1 MARMSPPR
9 TPSDLMTTGSQF
21 SPWPSSNSRSGSPA
35 TNRLHT
41 QKDRHGIAGSNDSMS
56 DILLASPERQSTSRS
71 QTRDRHGVSRSNDGM
86 GDTLLPSPEKQSKL
100 LADYSKKLKPREQT
114 SGRLDAGAGVFPLQ
128 PESPHTPTRSNTVGS
143 ALILSSVGADWS
155 SDARSRDAERRKQRR
170 QPKRWRL

>member
-128 PESPHTPTRSNTVGS
+128 PESPHTPTRSNRFRSQALEQIGVPMLEVGV
-143 ALILSSVGADWS
+143 LK
-155 SDARSRDAERRKQRR
+155 EQRRKQRR